1 MIFFFKQSMLSI
13 DFIIK
18 KTKTIKG
25 VIIPI
30 TFEAITNEQEKED
43 KNAFL
48 YENVSKKVIAK

>member
-1 MIFFFKQSMLSI
+1 MLSI

-30 TFEAITNEQEKED
+30 TFVAISNEQEKED